1 MTVKVPLE
9 FSAECVCFRSDGR
22 QMAAADAD
30 AEGRIHIIEL
40 DGRLSLRE
48 SASTHI
54 AFSRSERLVRL

>member
-22 QMAAADAD
+22 QMAAADA
-30 AEGRIHIIEL
+30 EGRIHIIEL

-48 SASTHI
+48 SASTHS